1 MRVCGVWCMC
11 VLCMCVCC
19 VECVFECVCELGGF
33 FGFCVLGVSL
43 WYVCRNRCVC
53 FSHVCVWCICG
64 VCVVK
69 VCVAYICVCGFV
81 VSVV

>member
-1 MRVCGVWCMC
+1 MVLVCAMYCDVCGMC
-11 VLCMCVCC
+11 VGVCVRG
-19 VECVFECVCELGGF
+19 VFV
-33 FGFCVLGVSL
+33 FGLCVLGVSL